1 MFFLYEFVDTF
12 RRGVILFGI
21 EPVQYSAKNN
31 LLRNRTRMMHK
42 RVMIRRRHLTSQAHP
57 CEGEFSG
64 VTCEALAGACPRC
77 IVRVRFPVGSVPAV
91 YCAGSIPVG
100 SVPAVYCAG
109 SIPCG
114 ERARGVSCG
123 FDSLWGADPTVL
135 SLAVCL
141 AVFYA
146 VDCITFFDG
155 LKTVCDDD
163 ESLAAM
169 E

>member
-1 MFFLYEFVDTF
+1 
-12 RRGVILFGI
+12 
-21 EPVQYSAKNN
+21 
-31 LLRNRTRMMHK
+31 MHK
-42 RVMIRRRHLTSQAHP
+42 RVMIRRRHLTSQAHL

-91 YCAGSIPVG
+91 
-100 SVPAVYCAG
+100 
-109 SIPCG
+109 
-114 ERARGVSCG
+114 
-123 FDSLWGADPTVL
+123 L
-135 SLAVCL
+135 SLAVCF

>member
-1 MFFLYEFVDTF
+1 
-12 RRGVILFGI
+12 
-21 EPVQYSAKNN
+21 
-31 LLRNRTRMMHK
+31 MMHK

-100 SVPAVYCAG
+100 SVPAV
-109 SIPCG
+109 
-114 ERARGVSCG
+114 
-123 FDSLWGADPTVL
+123 L
-135 SLAVCL
+135 SLAVCF